1 VAEPFRRQPAE
12 LLHMG
17 STPIPS
23 SNDPSLYKNDLTP
36 FLWDLKKRGYRE
48 TTIVENYAKIL
59 KHLTKNCNLNN
70 PDSVLTYLATKD
82 ISEGRKELIVD
93 CYANYCQWKKI
104 SFNKPRYRRI
114 DKLPIIPLEKD
125 IEALIAALPKKISI
139 ITRAIFETGARCGEV
154 WGLKWVDVDF
164 QNTALM
170 INKPEKNSRARRL
183 KVSAQLIGL
192 LSTLPRKCEFVF
204 RKHPKARLDT
214 MEAYFIR
221 EKKKISNALCNPKI
235 VQITWKSLRHYKATM
250 EYART
255 KDILYVKELLGHVN
269 IMNTL
274 VYTHLVNFDNDSFVC
289 KVAKTVE
296 EATQLIE
303 AGFEFV
309 VDVEGEKLFR
319 KRK

>member
-1 VAEPFRRQPAE
+1 
-12 LLHMG
+12 MG
-17 STPIPS
+17 SIPIPS
-23 SNDPSLYKNDLTP
+23 FGNSSLYKNDLTP
-36 FLWDLKKRGYRE
+36 FLWELKKRGYRE
-48 TTIVENYAKIL
+48 STIVENYAKIL
-59 KHLTKNCNLNN
+59 KNLAKNCILDN
-70 PDSVLTYLATKD
+70 PDSVLTYLATKE
-82 ISEGRKELIVD
+82 ISEGRKELIAD

-104 SFNKPRYRRI
+104 SFIKPRYHRI
-114 DKLPIIPLEKD
+114 DKLPIVPLEKD
-125 IEALIAALPKKISI
+125 IEALISALPRKVSI
-139 ITRAIFETGARCGEV
+139 LTRTIFETGARCGEV
-154 WGLKWVDVDF
+154 WGLKWIDIDF
-164 QNTALM
+164 QNTALL

-183 KVSAQLIGL
+183 KVSSQLIGL

-204 RKHPKARLDT
+204 RKYPKARLDT
-214 MEAYFIR
+214 FEAYFIR
-221 EKKKISNALCNPKI
+221 EKKKISNQLCNPKI
-235 VQITWKSLRHYKATM
+235 VQVTWKSLRHYKATM

-296 EATQLIE
+296 EATELIE
-303 AGFEFV
+303 SGFEFV

>member
-1 VAEPFRRQPAE
+1 
-12 LLHMG
+12 MG
-17 STPIPS
+17 SIPIPS
-23 SNDPSLYKNDLTP
+23 SYDPSLYKNDLTP
-36 FLWDLKKRGYRE
+36 FLWELKKRGYRE
-48 TTIVENYAKIL
+48 STIVENYAKIL
-59 KHLTKNCNLNN
+59 KNLTKNCILDN
-70 PDSVLTYLATKD
+70 PDSVLTYLATKE
-82 ISEGRKELIVD
+82 ISEGRKELIAD

-104 SFNKPRYRRI
+104 SFIKPRYHRI

-125 IEALIAALPKKISI
+125 IEALISALPRKVSI
-139 ITRAIFETGARCGEV
+139 LTRTIYETGARCGEV
-154 WGLKWVDVDF
+154 WGLKWIDIDF
-164 QNTALM
+164 QNTALT

-192 LSTLPRKCEFVF
+192 LSTLPRNCEFVF
-204 RKHPKARLDT
+204 RKYPKARLDT
-214 MEAYFIR
+214 FEAYFIR
-221 EKKKISNALCNPKI
+221 EKKEISNQLCNPKI
-235 VQITWKSLRHYKATM
+235 VQVTWKSLRHYKATM

-269 IMNTL
+269 IMNTM
-274 VYTHLVNFDNDSFVC
+274 VYTHLINFDNDSFVC

-303 AGFEFV
+303 SGFEFV